1 MNDSFGP
8 KEEKLHDQMK
18 YFFLQSAYY
27 KYIKLVIIAIMVL
40 YRRKIHFLCFRFI
53 SFVCLRLHFAN
64 LYNAHFR
71 WLIWFI
77 KKLIFEIDILWF
89 YTELEMQRIF

>member
-40 YRRKIHFLCFRFI
+40 YRRKIHFLCFRFS
-53 SFVCLRLHFAN
+53 SFV
-64 LYNAHFR
+64 
-71 WLIWFI
+71 
-77 KKLIFEIDILWF
+77 
-89 YTELEMQRIF
+89 